1 MQSLA
6 AKASV
11 CVSWERVELGNGV
24 YRIDSARFVESI
36 PDISG
41 WVDCTGLLSFQSDLD
56 EALVILGITRSDPW
70 MGVASSLAAGC
81 VGMAWPPPSEE

>member
-6 AKASV
+6 ANAPV
-11 CVSWERVELGNGV
+11 CVAWERVELGNGV
-24 YRIDSARFVESI
+24 YRIASARFVESV

-41 WVDCTGLLSFQSDLD
+41 WVDCTDLPVFQSDLD
-56 EALVILGITRSDPW
+56 EALVILGITRSKPW

-81 VGMAWPPPSEE
+81 IGMAWPPPGEE